1 MKRVNS
7 TRNGTTFHLTI
18 MSDPNS
24 AIKSLSSSDKTSDL
38 PRFTYNDGVVRL
50 FLGATVVWGILAS
63 VLGTLAGL
71 LLSMPTLF
79 ESLQESLQ
87 PLVTFARLNS
97 LNVNLLFFAFA
108 GNAIFAGI
116 YYSTQRLCK
125 SPLWSGALASIHF
138 VAWQCILVGMMV
150 ALLLGYSQG
159 RSISGTA
166 WPIQIA
172 IAISWVFCFGV
183 NIVMTIVK
191 RGERYMYVSLWFY
204 LASVIVVGILEVTNC
219 LVIPMGWW
227 HSLPLFVGVQDAL
240 VQSWYSENL
249 VAFFATMPLVGMMYY
264 FLPKAIDR
272 PLYSYKLSIVHFWS
286 LILLFVCAGTKQLHF
301 TPVPEWAS
309 TLGMLCGILLWM
321 PSWAGLVNGLCTVS
335 GSWQKV
341 KQDPA
346 LRFMVVGLIVYGF
359 TSFES
364 SMLSFKSI
372 HAMVHYTDWEVAHA
386 NAVAMGWNGFMVFG
400 VIYWLLPRLYET
412 RRGILVL
419 GNLHFWLAAIGLTLT
434 VVPEYCAGVVQSRK
448 WSELSELGRLQYS
461 FMETLQSVTNLWWLR
476 FGGNCIYLAG
486 MLSLGLNLLQAL
498 RDKSIRSEARVQ
510 PSLGVFGEELD
521 GQAAPSALTGM
532 PVLDVAAKID
542 QFAMLDWH
550 RKLERMPLRL
560 ALLVGLLFCLLSM
573 ISLLPNLAFRNATPP
588 IASVQP
594 YTPLELVGR
603 EIYISQG
610 CQNCHSQTI
619 RPLVHEA
626 QRYGAISQPGEFAY
640 DRPVQWGNRR
650 IGPDLAR
657 EGGGKQ
663 SSFWHWRHF
672 EDASVMT
679 PGTVMPVYK
688 HLHSNKIPFSGVGKQ
703 IQWLSEVG
711 TSYDMNLDEGARID
725 SKFEGLAQKQ
735 AEAIAAEIIG
745 QGGPVAYRGNLIK
758 DTSAVALIAY
768 IQRLGT
774 DLSRPATVV
783 PSNEIKP

>member
-1 MKRVNS
+1 MSEHNS
-7 TRNGTTFHLTI
+7 K
-18 MSDPNS
+18 
-24 AIKSLSSSDKTSDL
+24 IKSLCPSEKTSSEKSSDL
-38 PRFTYNDGVVRL
+38 PVFTYDDGVVRL
-50 FLGATVVWGILAS
+50 FLNATVVWGILAS
-63 VLGTLAGL
+63 ASGALAAL

-79 ESLQESLQ
+79 GSLQESLQ
-87 PLVTFARLNS
+87 PAVTFARLNS
-97 LNVNLLFFAFA
+97 LNVNSLFFAFA
-108 GNAIFAGI
+108 GNAIFAGV

-125 SPLWSGALASIHF
+125 TPLWSGALAAIHF
-138 VAWQCILVGMMV
+138 VAWQCILVAMMI

-159 RSISGTA
+159 RSISGLA

-172 IAISWVFCFGV
+172 SAISWVFCFGI

-191 RGERYMYVSLWFY
+191 RCERYMYVSLWFY
-204 LASVIVVGILEVTNC
+204 LASVIVVGILELSNC
-219 LVIPMGWW
+219 FVIPMGWRQ
-227 HSLPLFVGVQDAL
+227 SVPLFAGVQDAL

-249 VAFFATMPLVGMMYY
+249 VAFFATMPLIGMMYY
-264 FLPKAIDR
+264 FLPKAVDR

-286 LILLFVCAGTKQLHF
+286 LLLLFVCAGSKQLHF

-309 TLGMLCGILLWM
+309 TLGMLFGILLWM

-346 LRFMVVGLIVYGF
+346 LRFMVVGLMIYGF

-364 SMLSFKSI
+364 SILSFKSI
-372 HAMVHYTDWEVAHA
+372 HAMVHYTDWEVAHMH
-386 NAVAMGWNGFMVFG
+386 AVAMGWNGFMVFG
-400 VIYWLLPRLYET
+400 VIYWLLPRLVET
-412 RRGILVL
+412 RRGILAL
-419 GNLHFWLAAIGLTLT
+419 SNIHFWLAAIGLILT
-434 VVPEYCAGVVQSRK
+434 IVPEYCAGVVQFRK

-476 FGGNCIYLAG
+476 FGGVCVYFAG
-486 MLSLGLNLLQAL
+486 MLSLGLILLQVL
-498 RDKSIRSEARVQ
+498 QVKPIRNEASVP
-510 PSLGVFGEELD
+510 PSLGVCVEELD
-521 GQAAPSALTGM
+521 GQSAPSALTGM
-532 PVLDVAAKID
+532 PVLDVASKID

-550 RKLERMPLRL
+550 RKLERRPLRL
-560 ALLVGLLFCLLSM
+560 LLLIGLLFCLLSM
-573 ISLLPNLAFRNATPP
+573 ISLFPNLAFSNATPL

-594 YTPLELVGR
+594 YTPLELLGR

-626 QRYGAISQPGEFAY
+626 QRYGAISEAGEFAY

-672 EDASVMT
+672 ENASVMT

-688 HLHSNKIPFSGVGKQ
+688 HLHSNKLPFSRVGKQ
-703 IQWLSEVG
+703 IQLLSEVG
-711 TSYDMNLDEGARID
+711 TPYNRNVDEGEIID
-725 SKFEGLAQKQ
+725 SKWEELARKQ
-735 AEAIAAEIIG
+735 AEVIAAEIIG
-745 QGGPVAYRGNLIK
+745 QGGPVAYQGNLIK
-758 DTSAVALIAY
+758 DTSAIALIAY

-774 DLSRPATVV
+774 DLSRPAAVRPDAVV
-783 PSNEIKP
+783 PPNEIKP

>member
-1 MKRVNS
+1 MSEHNS
-7 TRNGTTFHLTI
+7 T
-18 MSDPNS
+18 
-24 AIKSLSSSDKTSDL
+24 IKSLPPNEKTSDL
-38 PRFTYNDGVVRL
+38 PRFTYDDGVVRL

-63 VLGTLAGL
+63 ILGAFAGL

-79 ESLQESLQ
+79 GSLQESLQ
-87 PLVTFARLNS
+87 PFVTFARLNS
-97 LNVNLLFFAFA
+97 LNVNSLFFAFA
-108 GNAIFAGI
+108 GNAIFAGV
-116 YYSTQRLCK
+116 YFSTQRLCK
-125 SPLWSGALASIHF
+125 APLWSGALAVLHF
-138 VAWQCILVGMMV
+138 VAWQCILVAMMI

-219 LVIPMGWW
+219 LVIPMGWMQ
-227 HSLPLFVGVQDAL
+227 SLPLFAGVRDAL

-249 VAFFATMPLVGMMYY
+249 VAFFTTMPLVGMMYY

-286 LILLFVCAGTKQLHF
+286 LLLLFVCASFKQLHF
-301 TPVPEWAS
+301 TPVPEWTS

-321 PSWAGLVNGLCTVS
+321 PSWAGLANGLCTVS

-346 LRFMVVGLIVYGF
+346 LRFMLVGLIVYGF
-359 TSFES
+359 TAFES

-386 NAVAMGWNGFMVFG
+386 HAVALGWNGFMVFG
-400 VIYWLLPRLYET
+400 VIYWLLPRLYEV
-412 RRGILVL
+412 RRPISVL
-419 GNLHFWLAAIGLTLT
+419 SNLHFWLAAVGVILTI
-434 VVPEYCAGVVQSRK
+434 VPEYCAGVVQSRK

-476 FGGNCIYLAG
+476 FGGVCVYLAG
-486 MLSLGLNLLQAL
+486 MLLLGLNLLQVL
-498 RDKSIRSEARVQ
+498 RGKPLRNEARIQ
-510 PSLGVFGEELD
+510 PSLGVIGEELD
-521 GQAAPSALTGM
+521 GRAAPSALTGM

-542 QFAMLDWH
+542 QFAMLNWH

-560 ALLVGLLFCLLSM
+560 ALLIGLLFCLLSM
-573 ISLLPNLAFRNATPP
+573 ISLFPNLAFSNATPP

-594 YTPLELVGR
+594 YSPLELVGR

-626 QRYGAISQPGEFAY
+626 QRYGVISQAGEFVY

-672 EDASVMT
+672 ENASVMT

-688 HLHSNKIPFSGVGKQ
+688 HLHSNKIPFSRVSKH
-703 IQWLSEVG
+703 IQLLSEVG
-711 TSYDMNLDEGARID
+711 TPYDMNLDEGATND
-725 SKFEGLAQKQ
+725 SKFEELAHKQ

-745 QGGPVAYRGNLIK
+745 QGGPVAYQGNLIK
-758 DTSAVALIAY
+758 DTSAIALIAY

-774 DLSRPATVV
+774 DLSRPAAVRPATIV
-783 PSNEIKP
+783 PPNEIKP